1 MLPTTAPTSPR
12 SPLAAQC
19 NVSMPKPMAGLVDE
33 MCRVRG
39 LTRSAFV
46 REAVMARIAYYL
58 ENHCSAA
65 GAGPASTPNQA

>member
-1 MLPTTAPTSPR
+1 
-12 SPLAAQC
+12 
-19 NVSMPKPMAGLVDE
+19 MPKPMAGLVDE